1 MSRRDG
7 FDARDLLA
15 SADSAGAHRRLG
27 VGRLIDDDDPALL
40 GGRAR
45 PATRSVNAV
54 CYRSEGWTS
63 DNTED
68 SGDSAVM
75 RSLGKYVLAVCLVAV
90 AARISAAVPGT
101 SVPQSAQTLAV
112 VLVGAFL
119 GARDGASA
127 LALYLLAG
135 GIGLPVFADGAS
147 GWPQLAGPT
156 GGYLVGFVLAA
167 GMVGWFADG
176 GGLVR
181 LRTALVVMVLGHVL
195 ILALGWL
202 RLAGSLGAPEA
213 FAAGVAPFLSGG
225 LAKSI
230 VAAVVVSAWMRRGSG
245 ASSSS
250 GGDRSR
256 PETH

>member
-1 MSRRDG
+1 
-7 FDARDLLA
+7 
-15 SADSAGAHRRLG
+15 
-27 VGRLIDDDDPALL
+27 
-40 GGRAR
+40 
-45 PATRSVNAV
+45 
-54 CYRSEGWTS
+54 
-63 DNTED
+63 
-68 SGDSAVM
+68 M

-90 AARISAAVPGT
+90 AARVSAAVPGT

-119 GARDGASA
+119 GGRDGALA
-127 LALYLLAG
+127 LAFYLLAG
-135 GIGLPVFADGAS
+135 GVGLPVFADGAS
-147 GWPQLAGPT
+147 GWPHLAGPT

-176 GGLVR
+176 RRLAR
-181 LRTALVVMVLGHVL
+181 LRTALVVMILGHVL
-195 ILALGWL
+195 VLTLGWL
-202 RLAGSLGAPEA
+202 RLAWSLGRSEA

-230 VAAVVVSAWMRRGSG
+230 VAAVVVSAWMRRRSG

-256 PETH
+256 PETR